1 LAATAVAALMF
12 IYEASKQLLF
22 PHISLWQ
29 SHVTTICFTT
39 ILTAL
44 AVFAVGRRFRS
55 LNSKLEA
62 DIVDRERMSKALQHS
77 EARYRS
83 LFERN
88 RAGVFRS
95 TPDGRFLDCNEAFAS
110 LFGYTREELLKLPAH
125 VLYPG
130 GKEERDARVA
140 SFLKTR
146 QLTDMEI
153 CYQRK
158 DGSPVWVIQNVIA
171 VKDED
176 GRDVTEGTMVDISER
191 RNLEEKLRQS
201 QKMEAIGRLAG
212 GIAHDFNNL
221 LTVIAGYSRMLMDHL
236 QTDPAAHGQV
246 KKIEEASDRAA
257 SLTQQLLAFSRKQVL
272 QPKVISLNGLVENLG
287 SLLQRLIGE
296 NIDLQTITASDL
308 GRVKADAAQIE
319 QVIMNLAVNARDAMP
334 AGGQL
339 TLETGNVDLDKS
351 YSVDHPGVT
360 PGPYVMLAV
369 SDTGAGMTPETQ
381 ARIFEPFFTTKELGR
396 GTGLGLSMVYGIV
409 KQSGGHIWIYSEVG
423 HGTTFKIYF
432 PRTEEG
438 AESAALRQP
447 ASSTI
452 RGTETILLVEDDQ
465 TLRDLVQSIL
475 ASCGYSVVAPKD
487 PKEAHII
494 CEQRASSI
502 HLLLSD
508 VVMPGISGREL
519 AQTILSRNPAVKILF
534 MSGYTENAIVHHG
547 VLDFGTHFLQKP
559 FTPSVLAHKVREVLD
574 HRQAPAS

>member
-1 LAATAVAALMF
+1 L
-12 IYEASKQLLF
+12 
-22 PHISLWQ
+22 
-29 SHVTTICFTT
+29 
-39 ILTAL
+39 
-44 AVFAVGRRFRS
+44 G
-55 LNSKLEA
+55 
-62 DIVDRERMSKALQHS
+62 
-77 EARYRS
+77 
-83 LFERN
+83 
-88 RAGVFRS
+88 
-95 TPDGRFLDCNEAFAS
+95 
-110 LFGYTREELLKLPAH
+110 
-125 VLYPG
+125 
-130 GKEERDARVA
+130 
-140 SFLKTR
+140 
-146 QLTDMEI
+146 
-153 CYQRK
+153 
-158 DGSPVWVIQNVIA
+158 
-171 VKDED
+171 
-176 GRDVTEGTMVDISER
+176 
-191 RNLEEKLRQS
+191 
-201 QKMEAIGRLAG
+201 LAG

-236 QTDPAAHGQV
+236 QNDPAAHGQV
-246 KKIEEASDRAA
+246 KKIEEAADRAA

-296 NIDLQTITASDL
+296 HIDLQTITASDL

-319 QVIMNLAVNARDAMP
+319 QVIMNLVVNARDAMP

-381 ARIFEPFFTTKELGR
+381 ERIFEPFFTTKELGR

-432 PRTEEG
+432 PRTEEA

-447 ASSTI
+447 AASTI

-487 PKEAHII
+487 PQEAHII
-494 CEQRASSI
+494 CEQRASDI
-502 HLLLSD
+502 QLLLTD
-508 VVMPGISGREL
+508 VVMPGISGRAL

-559 FTPSVLAHKVREVLD
+559 FAPSTLARKVREVLD
-574 HRQAPAS
+574 DRDTPVT

>member
-1 LAATAVAALMF
+1 
-12 IYEASKQLLF
+12 
-22 PHISLWQ
+22 
-29 SHVTTICFTT
+29 
-39 ILTAL
+39 
-44 AVFAVGRRFRS
+44 

-62 DIVDRERMSKALQHS
+62 DILERDRMSKSLQHS

-95 TPDGRFLDCNEAFAS
+95 TPEGRFLDCNEAFAA

-130 GKEERDARVA
+130 GQEERDARVA

-176 GRDVTEGTMVDISER
+176 GQDVTEGTMVDISER

-236 QTDPAAHGQV
+236 QNDPAAHGQV

-339 TLETGNVDLDKS
+339 TLETSNVDLDHS

-369 SDTGAGMTPETQ
+369 SDTGAGMTTETQ

-432 PRTEEG
+432 PRTEE
-438 AESAALRQP
+438 AVESAALQQP
-447 ASSTI
+447 AASTI

-487 PKEAHII
+487 PQEAHII
-494 CEQRASSI
+494 CERRASDI
-502 HLLLSD
+502 QLLLTD
-508 VVMPGISGREL
+508 VVMPGISGRAL
-519 AQTILSRNPAVKILF
+519 AQTMLSRNPAVKILF

-559 FTPSVLAHKVREVLD
+559 FTPSTLARKVREVFD
-574 HRQAPAS
+574 HRNSPGT